1 MSPELGPH
9 ALLARGGQA
18 TCTQPPKKP
27 RRCCWLPPLLASRH
41 PATMT
46 CPSSSSRLA
55 LLAPGTPR
63 SVSWVRAPQMPPQAP
78 RGHSCQAAWPWKRSQ
93 CSLGFCL
100 GDTSR
105 EGSAPSTGGLS
116 RGSSSHSSAFGCSS
130 RRPRPRPRS
139 RRPSTC
145 RAGRPPSSAE
155 SSAEAGDSLAG
166 HKSVLSAVLDFLLR
180 ALPAPHRLGPCGG
193 DVVRSVATSSCSC
206 SFLRLLRH
214 SKVRFL

>member
-18 TCTQPPKKP
+18 TRTQPPKKP

-63 SVSWVRAPQMPPQAP
+63 SVSWVRAPQIPPQAP
-78 RGHSCQAAWPWKRSQ
+78 RGHSCQAAWPWKHSQ

-130 RRPRPRPRS
+130 RHPRPRPRS

-145 RAGRPPSSAE
+145 RAGRPP
-155 SSAEAGDSLAG
+155 
-166 HKSVLSAVLDFLLR
+166 VLSRVLSRGRRF
-180 ALPAPHRLGPCGG
+180 ACWAQVCT
-193 DVVRSVATSSCSC
+193 VRSSRLSPSGAACPTPPGA
-206 SFLRLLRH
+206 LRR
-214 SKVRFL
+214 